1 MEDIYFENI
10 NEANTNTIST
20 PLRARFSKYFN
31 RIPKE
36 VYSNENIE
44 KKLSIFFL
52 PNLDGTEYVKN
63 YIYKLLLNFD
73 DKVTYE
79 KHDINV
85 NESDIDTIKWIISNL
100 DTIRKEKEIMFT
112 IAIKKEKK
120 IINIYVYLCR
130 N

>member
-52 PNLDGTEYVKN
+52 PNLDGTENVKN
-63 YIYKLLLNFD
+63 YIYKFLLNFD